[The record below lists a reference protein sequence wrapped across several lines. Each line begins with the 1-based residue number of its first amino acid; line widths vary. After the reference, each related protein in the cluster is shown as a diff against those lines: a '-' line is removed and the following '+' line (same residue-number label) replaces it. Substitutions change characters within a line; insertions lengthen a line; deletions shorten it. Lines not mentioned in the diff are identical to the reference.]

1 MVIVLP
7 NRDRLVCSW
16 LYSRSYINMNKK
28 KTISGWAIVVTWSD
42 GNDEIITEIDDDTAS
57 YVDSFLNDYEKE
69 QDED

>member
-1 MVIVLP
+1 ME
-7 NRDRLVCSW
+7 D
-16 LYSRSYINMNKK
+16 MNKK

-42 GNDEIITEIDDDTAS
+42 GNDEIITEVDDDTAS